1 MAEAKQNASAGR
13 PSKQPGTAK
22 QGTKNQK
29 SHHHED
35 GNNKVLRNQT
45 WNREP
50 FLGRSSQNL
59 RVRGSQGTGGE
70 SPDLATTGPVQRH
83 LCCGSSP
90 AKACP
95 HKLLERRRPTVVGS
109 FARWR
114 LGRAPLPRLVCVW
127 ERWVGVWEVWPPAR
141 TNNGGHGHPAMT
153 NGNMLCSYGTGD
165 VGLGTEQRHRAR
177 TI

>member
-1 MAEAKQNASAGR
+1 M
-13 PSKQPGTAK
+13 
-22 QGTKNQK
+22 
-29 SHHHED
+29 
-35 GNNKVLRNQT
+35 LRNRT

-70 SPDLATTGPVQRH
+70 SPDPATTGPVQRH
-83 LCCGSSP
+83 LRCSSSP
-90 AKACP
+90 SAACGD
-95 HKLLERRRPTVVGS
+95 KLLERRRPTVMGS

-114 LGRAPLPRLVCVW
+114 LGRAPSPRLVCVW

-153 NGNMLCSYGTGD
+153 NGNMLCSYGTGN
-165 VGLGTEQRHRAR
+165 VGLGTEQRRRAR
-177 TI
+177 MIQLCLQAATHLPILTRAGRNLSNRAQ